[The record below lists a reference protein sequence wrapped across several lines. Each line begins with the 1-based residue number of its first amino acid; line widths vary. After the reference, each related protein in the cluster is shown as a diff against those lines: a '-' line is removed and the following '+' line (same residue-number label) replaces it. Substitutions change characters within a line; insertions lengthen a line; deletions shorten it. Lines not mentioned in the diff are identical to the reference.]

1 MRARLREF
9 AWIYTKEAKGY
20 HKIVKLRRSL
30 MSSILKS
37 REGKLTLAKNE
48 EKLSGDVKLFQHEVS
63 TARVSLQ
70 ELSSRKSSIQQ
81 GITSFKQNIIF
92 IDKRVPELE
101 AEKKDATAAR
111 NFKEAARIAIEAKSP
126 CVKKESIQIDM
137 DTTTLNLELLRE
149 KLRLVNQ

>member
-1 MRARLREF
+1 M
-9 AWIYTKEAKGY
+9 
-20 HKIVKLRRSL
+20 
-30 MSSILKS
+30 
-37 REGKLTLAKNE
+37 
-48 EKLSGDVKLFQHEVS
+48 FQHEVS